1 MKLNVRHPRLQMY
14 YDSTAMSMASLGA
27 GMSLLFLGFT
37 DSLLLPGVAMG
48 CFLLFGVCYT
58 IWYWTDRRKI
68 VATNVFLSNVS
79 MVYVVYAMVVGAG
92 IVVALDSTWWAA
104 LPVCGMT
111 MLCIVLMAGCWYEID
126 GNEKYV
132 TPHF

>member
-1 MKLNVRHPRLQMY
+1 MY

-58 IWYWTDRRKI
+58 IWYWTGRRKI

-79 MVYVVYAMVVGAG
+79 MVYVVYAMVVGVMYPCPVWWCVAG
-92 IVVALDSTWWAA
+92 LVAAIAA
-104 LPVCGMT
+104 LLVFVCRLPAKVG
-111 MLCIVLMAGCWYEID
+111 
-126 GNEKYV
+126 
-132 TPHF
+132 